1 MLTKSLDTDFKRAK
15 FLDFQLALN
24 FCPEKNVLKLVFVF
38 QGTLKMEKALHARKL
53 VSSFDE
59 FRFSP
64 NSMQVMPSDQT
75 STFPSYWPS
84 SMARMTSGAIQ

>member
-38 QGTLKMEKALHARKL
+38 QGTLKMEKALHTQ
-53 VSSFDE
+53 D
-59 FRFSP
+59 
-64 NSMQVMPSDQT
+64 N
-75 STFPSYWPS
+75 Y
-84 SMARMTSGAIQ
+84 